1 MRPTRKV
8 TIYSSESGVTEINY
22 STMPDTEIDRRIAE
36 YEERYGMP
44 FERYILG
51 FSCDHAGH
59 QEVFDQMDWETLT
72 EERNDR
78 SAVSRTA

>member
-1 MRPTRKV
+1 MRPNRKV
-8 TIYSSESGVTEINY
+8 MIYSSESGVTEISY
-22 STMPDTEIDRRIAE
+22 STMPDAEINHRIAE
-36 YEERYGMP
+36 YEKKYGMP
-44 FERYILG
+44 LERYLRG

-59 QEVFDQMDWETLT
+59 EEVFDEMDWETLT